1 MISLENSIR
10 QNKAAMTVLNSLSKG
25 AVFQLSVDGEK
36 VNVSRETSGISF
48 ENPAENVKPDFA
60 ISMSEDIF
68 SELFSENVASLNVED
83 YLTFS
88 AKLLAEKGKGK
99 VHLAIYA
106 NFLKL
111 TLHGYLKLIKLGGSS
126 FWKVLKENGAGSIFA
141 IEKKLATFRN
151 K

>member
-68 SELFSENVASLNVED
+68 SELFSESVASLNVED

>member
-1 MISLENSIR
+1 
-10 QNKAAMTVLNSLSKG
+10 MTVLNSLSKG
-25 AVFQLSVDGEK
+25 AVFQLAVDGEK

-68 SELFSENVASLNVED
+68 SELFSESVASLNVED

-88 AKLLAEKGKGK
+88 AKLLAGKGKGK